1 MKQTVKADR
10 IILWLAESERHLV
23 PENVLAFASKG
34 IEIKYCDDIRSY
46 KKIVPTL
53 IEEPNAF
60 IVTADDDLAYQPQ
73 WLEKLIAGW
82 DGDYKT
88 VVAHRAHKIRLGSD
102 NTPFLIK
109 SGNGTTPSPRI
120 FLTLF
125 SRPRDSVRF
134 IHQNASMLMCSKRD
148 F

>member
-1 MKQTVKADR
+1 M
-10 IILWLAESERHLV
+10 WLAESERHLV
-23 PENVLAFASKG
+23 PQSVLAFAAKG
-34 IEIKYCDDIRSY
+34 IEIKFCEDIRSY

-60 IVTADDDLAYQPQ
+60 IVTADDDLAYQPE

-102 NTPFLIK
+102 KTPFIQRVEMELL
-109 SGNGTTPSPRI
+109 SHHRS
-120 FLTLF
+120 F
-125 SRPRDSVRF
+125 
-134 IHQNASMLMCSKRD
+134 
-148 F
+148 